1 MCSSHRSRSGCT
13 CLLECL
19 QCITELGGQCRLQY
33 RKPDAIYFHYR
44 NETVSRLTRPRQQ
57 RVVMMA
63 VDAETQKLLDA
74 AAKARAEANE
84 MEVQNMQ
91 NILYLQLHCVFANAN
106 TAALP

>member
-1 MCSSHRSRSGCT
+1 
-13 CLLECL
+13 
-19 QCITELGGQCRLQY
+19 
-33 RKPDAIYFHYR
+33 
-44 NETVSRLTRPRQQ
+44 
-57 RVVMMA
+57 MMA